1 MYADIAINQSKIH
14 PRRYHELI
22 EQFGSAK
29 SLLKQTDQ
37 FYEVLNLKP
46 SVWKKLQRPDDHKIT
61 HTLNWVEKN
70 QITLLK
76 DTDKGYPLRLK
87 ELPCSPPLLYVKG
100 NVKSLNKPGI
110 SIVGSRNASF
120 YGLENTKTFAYD
132 LAKYGYT
139 IISGLA
145 IGVDYTAH
153 NACLDANQDSIAVI
167 GLGIDNITPV
177 QNRHLAKRIANRG
190 CIVSEMPIR
199 TIYQKQCFPRR
210 NRLISA
216 LGVATLITEA
226 ATSSGT
232 LVTAQYSTDLH
243 RPVMA
248 IPGRIDQPQASGC
261 HKIIQ
266 QGAHLVTCSTDC
278 QDILFTQ
285 SS

>member
-120 YGLENTKTFAYD
+120 YGLENTKTFA
-132 LAKYGYT
+132 
-139 IISGLA
+139 
-145 IGVDYTAH
+145 
-153 NACLDANQDSIAVI
+153 
-167 GLGIDNITPV
+167 
-177 QNRHLAKRIANRG
+177 
-190 CIVSEMPIR
+190 
-199 TIYQKQCFPRR
+199 
-210 NRLISA
+210 
-216 LGVATLITEA
+216 
-226 ATSSGT
+226 
-232 LVTAQYSTDLH
+232 
-243 RPVMA
+243 
-248 IPGRIDQPQASGC
+248 
-261 HKIIQ
+261 
-266 QGAHLVTCSTDC
+266 
-278 QDILFTQ
+278 
-285 SS
+285 